1 MAARGGGLRLAF
13 SLAAA
18 SLAASAALACSC
30 RCQAEAEE
38 FVRNVP
44 VFFRGRPTAES
55 ADGNERR
62 YTFEVTAVHKGVVAA
77 RVTVRT
83 ALNSAACGATFPIG
97 QEVLV
102 GAYPRAGDLSA
113 NICTQYCIGQKRGEV
128 ERLLA
133 R

>member
-1 MAARGGGLRLAF
+1 MRLALC
-13 SLAAA
+13 LAAA
-18 SLAASAALACSC
+18 VLAASAAPALACSC
-30 RCQAEAEE
+30 RCQADAEE
-38 FVRNVP
+38 FMRNVP
-44 VFFRGRPTAES
+44 VFFRGRPTAEI

-62 YTFEVTAVHKGVVAA
+62 YTFEVTAVYKGVVPA

-83 ALNSAACGATFPIG
+83 ALHSAACGATFPIG

-102 GAYPRAGDLSA
+102 GAYPSAGRLSA
-113 NICTQYCIGQKRGEV
+113 NICTQYCIGQKGGEV